1 MGTAVGRS
9 VSCFIARLSDKSGAQ
24 FINAGNG
31 HENQCTI
38 ICMISALSF
47 TAAASAGEH
56 KNMAQTAPAQSL
68 NVDGVARPELWVML

>member
-1 MGTAVGRS
+1 MGTAVRRS
-9 VSCFIARLSDKSGAQ
+9 VSCFIARLSDKSSAQ

-31 HENQCTI
+31 HENQRTI

-47 TAAASAGEH
+47 TAAASADEH
-56 KNMAQTAPAQSL
+56 KNMAQTTPAQSL